1 LSQDTRHVA
10 GARGDRRR
18 GRQPAGGI
26 GDPGYDSM
34 IATIDA
40 RIASRPLL
48 R

>member
-10 GARGDRRR
+10 GARGD
-18 GRQPAGGI
+18 
-26 GDPGYDSM
+26 PGYDSM
-34 IATIDA
+34 IATIDG